1 VNPRVSRVL
10 YVAIVTFVMAIAV
23 SFVSKILLGRVGLFL
38 GLFVLFLIV
47 AIGVVFDVIGTAT
60 TAAKE
65 RPLNAMAS
73 KKVYG
78 AKQALRMTRSADRVA
93 SFCNDIIGDMTGTVS
108 GAIGAAIAL
117 ELVMRARGSPAG
129 ETAVSTVIV
138 GFIAALTVGGKAW
151 GKNAAISE
159 PEQIILTV
167 GKVMAWLEDSIG
179 LVILPDRKAV
189 NRKKGLCPAKKY
201 TEGDSNSGKTS

>member
-1 VNPRVSRVL
+1 MNPRVSRVL
-10 YVAIVTFVMAIAV
+10 SVAIITFVMAIAV
-23 SFVSKILLGRVGLFL
+23 SFVSKILLGSVGLIL

-47 AIGVVFDVIGTAT
+47 GIGVIFDVIGTAT

-117 ELVMRARGSPAG
+117 ELVTRAGASLAR
-129 ETAVSTVIV
+129 ETVVSTIII
-138 GFIAALTVGGKAW
+138 GLIAGLTVGGKAW
-151 GKNAAISE
+151 AKNTAISE
-159 PEQIILTV
+159 SEKIVLAV
-167 GKVMAWLEDSIG
+167 GKVLAWLEDSLGI
-179 LVILPDRKAV
+179 VILSNRKAV
-189 NRKKGLCPAKKY
+189 NRKKCPGPAKKY
-201 TEGDSNSGKTS
+201 IEGDSDSGRTS